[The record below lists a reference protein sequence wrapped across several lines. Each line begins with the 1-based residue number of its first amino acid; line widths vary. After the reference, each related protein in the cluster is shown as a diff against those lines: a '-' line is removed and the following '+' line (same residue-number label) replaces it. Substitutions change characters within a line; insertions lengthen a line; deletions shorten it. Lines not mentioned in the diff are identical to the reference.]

1 MKRYFCTFLSIILC
15 GAFFCSAQKT
25 PFTFA
30 DAYPVTNI
38 DSLDNLLKAHPQP
51 TDERLKNLIRLY
63 RIPYINKIPQSHYL
77 GEISQLSE
85 HLKQPVGKIISD
97 FWSSS
102 DFEDK
107 VQALKQFES
116 LKDTS
121 GIIYVLTKLV
131 RSNYDMGLLGT
142 GDQYA
147 AESYLIRAKQLL
159 KARFNVHDFFAVT
172 NAEFVYHGAKENSNH
187 EAVLQSLTKALRL
200 CESAPEYR
208 YAWMLFKG
216 NIAVTHF
223 YRKDY
228 AASYAINK
236 EILAHL
242 QSSQLIGAKI
252 MFTQNLANDCKFLK
266 RYDERLA
273 LCKKISTLIRPYPKS
288 VIPNDYLNFYVAYKE
303 EMDLRGH
310 YREASQ
316 YGDSIV
322 MIQDTI
328 YNMERERKLIEF
340 EAKNKQSQIA
350 ELTLQKRDTE
360 NRNRFIMTLLAI
372 FVVVALALGYLGVRL
387 RQANTRLND
396 LVQLRDEFIR
406 IIAHDLRRPL
416 HAFYGL
422 SEVFSK
428 LLQRGDQ
435 AAIVKL
441 SQSIDQSGLYI
452 RQMLDN
458 LLYWAL
464 SQKGK
469 LGLQSVT
476 FVLQPQLEALVS
488 VYSAVTLVKGVGLT
502 YTCPPHL
509 TIHTD
514 LNAFNLILRN
524 LIDNATQHTAATGT
538 IHIEVQPATEPNE
551 VQISISDDGKGMTE
565 AQLHLIREVMTTP
578 QRFQPKQ
585 HNLGL
590 GLIIVS
596 TFAQQAGI
604 RMRVKSKQG
613 QGTTFELY
621 VKLGVSA

>member
-1 MKRYFCTFLSIILC
+1 MKRYFCISLIIIWR
-15 GAFFCSAQKT
+15 ASFCLAQKT
-25 PFTFA
+25 PFTFS
-30 DAYPVTNI
+30 DTYPVSNI
-38 DSLDNLLKAHPQP
+38 DSLADWLKTHPEP
-51 TDERLKNLIRLY
+51 TEERLKNLIRLY
-63 RIPYINKIPQSHYL
+63 RVPYVQARFETKHL
-77 GEISQLSE
+77 REIHQLSE
-85 HLKQPVGKIISD
+85 RLAQPVGKIVGNFWANTD
-97 FWSSS
+97 FRNKIQTLKS
-102 DFEDK
+102 FET
-107 VQALKQFES
+107 

-131 RSNYDMGLLGT
+131 RSNYDLGLLGT

-147 AESYLIRAKQLL
+147 AESYLVRAKRLL
-159 KARFNVHDFFAVT
+159 KARFNVHDYFAVA
-172 NAEFVYHGAKENSNH
+172 NAEFVHNGAKENSDH
-187 EAVLQSLTKALRL
+187 EAVLRSLTKALRL
-200 CESAPEYR
+200 CESVPQYR
-208 YAWMLFKG
+208 YAWLLFKG
-216 NIAVTHF
+216 NIAITHF
-223 YRKDY
+223 YQQDY

-236 EILAHL
+236 EILANL
-242 QSSQLIGAKI
+242 KSEQLAGAKI
-252 MFTQNLANDCKFLK
+252 MIAQNLANDCKYLK
-266 RYDERLA
+266 RHDERLA
-273 LCKKISTLIRPYPKS
+273 LCEKIRVLIRTYPKR
-288 VIPNDYLNFYVAYKE
+288 VIADDYLNLYVGFKE
-303 EMDLRGH
+303 EMDFRGQ

-328 YNMERERKLIEF
+328 YNMEREKKLIEF
-340 EAKNKQSQIA
+340 EAKNKQSQIV

-372 FVVVALALGYLGVRL
+372 FVVVAIALGYLGWRL
-387 RQANTRLND
+387 RQTNARLND

-469 LGLQSVT
+469 LGLHPVT
-476 FVLQPQLEALVS
+476 FALQPQLEALVS
-488 VYSAVTLVKGVGLT
+488 VYSAITLVKGVELT

-509 TIHTD
+509 TIYTD
-514 LNAFNLILRN
+514 QNAFNLILRN
-524 LIDNATQHTAATGT
+524 LIDNATQHTATTGT
-538 IHIEVQPATEPNE
+538 IHIEVQPAAEPNE
-551 VQISISDDGKGMTE
+551 VQIDISDDGKGMTE

-604 RMRVKSKQG
+604 RMRVKSKEG

-621 VKLGVSA
+621 VKLGMLA

>member
-1 MKRYFCTFLSIILC
+1 MKRYFCISLIII
-15 GAFFCSAQKT
+15 FFVASFCLAQKT
-25 PFTFA
+25 PFSFT
-30 DAYPVTNI
+30 DTYPVPNI
-38 DSLDNLLKAHPQP
+38 DSLANWLKAHPQP
-51 TDERLKNLIRLY
+51 TEERLKNLIRLY
-63 RIPYINKIPQSHYL
+63 RVPYIAKNS
-77 GEISQLSE
+77 EIGSLKEIRQLSE
-85 HLKQPVGKIISD
+85 RLGQPVGKIVGD
-97 FWSSS
+97 FWVNT

-121 GIIYVLTKLV
+121 GMIYVLTKLV
-131 RSNYDMGLLGT
+131 RSNYDLGLLGT

-159 KARFNVHDFFAVT
+159 KARFNVHDFFAVA
-172 NAEFVYHGAKENSNH
+172 NAEFVYHGAKENSDH
-187 EAVLQSLTKALRL
+187 DAVLRSLTKALRL

-208 YAWMLFKG
+208 YAWLLFKG

-236 EILAHL
+236 EILANL
-242 QSSQLIGAKI
+242 KSDQLAGAKI
-252 MFTQNLANDCKFLK
+252 MITQNLANDCKYLK
-266 RYDERLA
+266 RHDERLD
-273 LCKKISTLIRPYPKS
+273 LCKKIGVLIRTYPKS
-288 VIPNDYLNFYVAYKE
+288 AIADDYLNLYVGFKE
-303 EMDLRGH
+303 EMDLRGR

-350 ELTLQKRDTE
+350 ELTLQKQETE
-360 NRNRFIMTLLAI
+360 SRNRFIMTLLAI
-372 FVVVALALGYLGVRL
+372 FVVVAIALGYLGWRL
-387 RQANTRLND
+387 RQTNARLND

-469 LGLQSVT
+469 LGLHPVT
-476 FVLQPQLEALVS
+476 FALQPQLEALVS
-488 VYSAVTLVKGVGLT
+488 VYSAITLVKGVELT

-509 TIHTD
+509 TIYTD
-514 LNAFNLILRN
+514 QNAFNLILRN
-524 LIDNATQHTAATGT
+524 LIDNATQHTATTGT
-538 IHIEVQPATEPNE
+538 IHIEVRPAVEPNL
-551 VQISISDDGKGMTE
+551 VQIDISDDGKGMTE
-565 AQLHLIREVMTTP
+565 AQLHLIREVMATP

-585 HNLGL
+585 DNLGL

-596 TFAQQAGI
+596 TFSQQAGI
-604 RMRVKSKQG
+604 AVRVKSKEG

-621 VKLGVSA
+621 VKLGMLA